1 MDAHIRKVE
10 VSDAESVAR
19 LSGELGYPASLITME
34 ERIRCAS
41 ASADRATY
49 VASIDNAVVGWI
61 DVFEVLHLQS
71 GASAEIGGL
80 VVSSQYRS
88 AGIGAGLVRRAE
100 QWAHERGLGRV
111 IVRSRSTRE
120 AAHRFYLREG
130 YEQTKTSAV
139 FAKML

>member
-1 MDAHIRKVE
+1 MNAHIRKVE
-10 VSDAESVAR
+10 ASDADSVAQ
-19 LSGELGYPASLITME
+19 LSAELGYPASIPAIS
-34 ERIRCAS
+34 ERIQCVTAS
-41 ASADRATY
+41 TERATY
-49 VASIDNAVVGWI
+49 VACIDSTVVGWI

-80 VVSSQYRS
+80 VVSSRYRS
-88 AGIGAGLVRRAE
+88 AGIGAQLVQHAERWARQRGLV
-100 QWAHERGLGRV
+100 RV

-139 FAKML
+139 FAKTL